1 MGWLGGRGSI
11 NNPAEIAT
19 QGLVGLEGGRFAAI
33 LSAVALA
40 FSGYSLWETS
50 LREADVRIFVPPVI
64 QYTSPYQNSNF
75 EAIAVPVTLTNEGAR
90 TATVLSMELAV
101 TDPKTNATKR
111 FYAADFGRWTM
122 EKTRSGAYDPFAPIS
137 LAGRTSR
144 TEQVLFY
151 TRGEEEKPEQLIRET
166 GPYNFKLTLEQAEEG
181 GGLKLLGHGAPPSV
195 TFDRELRFFDA
206 RAFQNGTLP
215 LYAKDWRSASN
226 GSSPELAE
234 LPPRTGQTCHC
245 PSD

>member
-181 GGLKLLGHGAPPSV
+181 GGLKLLGHGAAPA
-195 TFDRELRFFDA
+195 LRSTGSCASSTPAHSRTA
-206 RAFQNGTLP
+206 RC
-215 LYAKDWRSASN
+215 RSTR
-226 GSSPELAE
+226 
-234 LPPRTGQTCHC
+234 RTGAAHRTAARRTSGAAAARG
-245 PSD
+245 SDVPLP